1 MPEAWRCCWAACHG
15 AGQAGLARGCPRVS
29 RQCCPRRR
37 SHRRSRAQ
45 ARSNRPGNVS
55 NAMRQ
60 QERGAAYLDEVLA
73 LGLGHQ
79 RLQLGC
85 GEGVDEARL
94 GHDEQQHLG
103 AR

>member
-1 MPEAWRCCWAACHG
+1 
-15 AGQAGLARGCPRVS
+15 
-29 RQCCPRRR
+29 
-37 SHRRSRAQ
+37 
-45 ARSNRPGNVS
+45 
-55 NAMRQ
+55 MRQ